1 MNQDE
6 SSWGFVVEII
16 FYRVSMLL
24 CGGTVPIPCT
34 AMLINLHSHHGTK
47 TKEKEKKEGTV
58 ISNYCVY
65 IEKTKNGKQKF
76 CTIQ

>member
-6 SSWGFVVEII
+6 SSWRFVVEII

-24 CGGTVPIPCT
+24 CRGTVPIPGT
-34 AMLINLHSHHGTK
+34 AMLKLIYTATPSTK

-58 ISNYCVY
+58 ITVC